1 MWKWVSWV
9 RARERVVAAAFLVT
23 FGAALTLG
31 PRSAP
36 AQSTLAPIRISFNKH
51 FISYSALDDAIDKGY
66 FRNAGLDLQ
75 ITNYQ
80 TSANSQLP
88 SLARGDLDITVVVP
102 GPALFNQYTEGFD
115 ARLVASVDEARAGY
129 LDGSVLVV
137 RKDLVGTIKKPA
149 DLAGKNVDGAFQ
161 GSPIALLTLQAIE
174 AGGLKPTEVNFTTK
188 ESAVPDQLAA
198 LTNKVVDVQ
207 GTTEPTATVMQQQG
221 VGNKWISYR
230 DVMPGYQEAFWGVS
244 SSFAKDHPDLVVKFL
259 RAYLQGAADVARTNG
274 KLTPELVATIAKWTE
289 SPPDVIR
296 AMGATPYYG
305 QAGTINVTGLDRVQK
320 FWVTLGLVKAPVDV
334 AKIIDPQFLI
344 AARNGK

>member
-1 MWKWVSWV
+1 MGKLDPSTRLRV
-9 RARERVVAAAFLVT
+9 RVAA
-23 FGAALTLG
+23 GAVLTACTAMFALG
-31 PRSAP
+31 PRPAP
-36 AQSTLAPIRISFNKH
+36 AQTTLAPVRISFNKH

-115 ARLVASVDEARAGY
+115 ARLIASVDEAKAGY

-137 RKDLVGTIKKPA
+137 RKDLAGTIKKPA
-149 DLAGKNVDGAFQ
+149 DLAGKTVDGAFQ
-161 GSPIALLTLQAIE
+161 VSPIALLTLQTIE
-174 AGGLKPTEVNFTTK
+174 AGGLKPSDVAFTTK
-188 ESAVPDQLAA
+188 ESAVPDQVAA

-221 VGNKWISYR
+221 LGTKWISYR

-244 SSFAKDHPDLVVKFL
+244 SSFAKEHPDLVVKFL
-259 RAYLQGAADVARTNG
+259 RAYLQGAADVAKTNG
-274 KLTPELVATIAKWTE
+274 KLTPELVGTISKWTE
-289 SPPDVIR
+289 IPPDIIR
-296 AMGATPYYG
+296 AMGATPYFG
-305 QAGTINVTGLDRVQK
+305 QGGTINTAALDRVQK
-320 FWVTLGLVKAPVDV
+320 FWVSLGLVKTPVDV
-334 AKIIDPQFLI
+334 SKIIDLQFLI
-344 AARNGK
+344 AAKNGK